1 MLIVYGCSLKVFIY
15 IPLKFNDM
23 GIFDTMKKTSEKII
37 EAEKKKEPER
47 KKLVDGVIKDEFGDS
62 KNKTKKK

>member
-1 MLIVYGCSLKVFIY
+1 
-15 IPLKFNDM
+15 M